1 MARAKQAKKKNSKR
15 SDPSWG
21 RTFWDNHRPRLLRVG
36 GVALVTVVLLGLS
49 LFGLGRLEAHV
60 QAGLATRV
68 EPTQLLLV
76 DLPDVL
82 QPLAEAELLS
92 SLTPLLE
99 QAVWTEADLCRA
111 LAERLAPSGWVAK
124 VNFVRRGGDGC
135 FHVSCRYRV
144 PFALVQQGGQF
155 RLVDEE
161 GVRLPGTY
169 RYDPA
174 WPLLQGLAAVAPEPG
189 YRWDGEDLQ
198 AGLDLIRL
206 LQAEP
211 YAAQITGV
219 LVDNFNGRYD
229 RRQAHL
235 QLATDQAGGRIRW
248 GSPLGR
254 EMEENQPA
262 QKLAL
267 LRENFRR
274 TGRADAGHPVIDV
287 STFPDRF
294 TIPG

>member
-1 MARAKQAKKKNSKR
+1 MARAKKAKKKTRKR
-15 SDPSWG
+15 SGPSWA
-21 RTFWDNHRPRLLRVG
+21 RTFWDQHRQRLLRVG
-36 GVALVTVVLLGLS
+36 GVALLMIALLSLA
-49 LFGLGRLEAHV
+49 LFGLQRLEAHV
-60 QAGLATRV
+60 QGGLAARA
-68 EPTQLLLV
+68 EPAQLFLV
-76 DLPDVL
+76 DLPEVL
-82 QPLAEAELLS
+82 GPLAEAELRGQ
-92 SLTPLLE
+92 LTPLMGE
-99 QAVWTEADLCRA
+99 AVWTDARLCRA
-111 LAERLAPSGWVAK
+111 LAERLDESGWVAR
-124 VNFVRRGGDGC
+124 VNAVRRGGDGC
-135 FHVSCRYRV
+135 FRVSCRYRT

-155 RLVDEE
+155 LLVDEK

-169 RYDPA
+169 RYDA
-174 WPLLQGLAAVAPEPG
+174 SWPLVQGLAAAAPGPG
-189 YRWDGEDLQ
+189 FRWDGEDLQ

-211 YAAQITGV
+211 FASQITGV
-219 LVDNFNGRYD
+219 LVNNFDGRYD
-229 RRQAHL
+229 RRQVHL
-235 QLATDQAGGRIRW
+235 ELATDQAGGRIRW

-267 LRENFRR
+267 LRENHRR